1 VPDPGSSASWPVLPP
16 QPLSPSA
23 DRCGRKAESG
33 RSSVVGDLAGPR
45 NVSPARGNESRH
57 NAMPGVGVKRESGV
71 FELIHEAG
79 QLVDGARA
87 WFLAQPLALRVL
99 VGAGLLAVVW
109 VAWILLRV
117 LLVALRAAFRG
128 L

>member
-1 VPDPGSSASWPVLPP
+1 MSESW
-16 QPLSPSA
+16 
-23 DRCGRKAESG
+23 
-33 RSSVVGDLAGPR
+33 
-45 NVSPARGNESRH
+45 
-57 NAMPGVGVKRESGV
+57 VKRESDV
-71 FELIHEAG
+71 FELIHQAG
-79 QLVDGARA
+79 QLIDAARA
-87 WFLAQPLALRVL
+87 WFLAQPVPLRVL